1 MVVQNSEFVQ
11 DLFPGKIVDYLAEC
25 KEILPQEAAIVA
37 FPRDPKPHEVTEGW
51 IPEYWV

>member
-11 DLFPGKIVDYLAEC
+11 DLFPGQIVDYLAEC
-25 KEILPQEAAIVA
+25 KDSLPENAAIVA